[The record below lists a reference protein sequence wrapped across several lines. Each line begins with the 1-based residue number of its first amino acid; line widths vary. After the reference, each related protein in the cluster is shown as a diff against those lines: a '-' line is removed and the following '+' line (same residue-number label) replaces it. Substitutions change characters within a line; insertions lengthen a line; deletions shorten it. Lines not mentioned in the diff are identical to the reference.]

1 VNNTGPFPFAEESHR
16 GFAPFGAGNLEGEC
30 RRLLLR
36 RASAGA
42 TNNMMNK
49 AIVTYT
55 GLDEMKAEEFREWR
69 ALPAH
74 ERLRAAAELTLAAYR
89 MKEPAQDVRR
99 IQRTLVHLRRP
110 KR

>member
-1 VNNTGPFPFAEESHR
+1 
-16 GFAPFGAGNLEGEC
+16 
-30 RRLLLR
+30 
-36 RASAGA
+36 
-42 TNNMMNK
+42 MNK

-55 GLDEMKAEEFREWR
+55 NLNEMKTAELQEWQ

-74 ERLRAAAELTLAAYR
+74 ERLRAVAELTRAAYR

-99 IQRTLVHLRRP
+99 IQRTLVHLQRS

>member
-1 VNNTGPFPFAEESHR
+1 MFCGLSSR
-16 GFAPFGAGNLEGEC
+16 G
-30 RRLLLR
+30 RRGDRGICSFLPRLQTPIP
-36 RASAGA
+36 GA
-42 TNNMMNK
+42 TIKLMNK

-55 GLDEMKAEEFREWR
+55 SLDEMKAEEFREWR

-99 IQRTLVHLRRP
+99 IQRTLVHLQRP

>member
-1 VNNTGPFPFAEESHR
+1 VAVSVCREKPPRSGADGLGTEA
-16 GFAPFGAGNLEGEC
+16 GAGEGC
-30 RRLLLR
+30 CTVRRP
-36 RASAGA
+36 SA
-42 TNNMMNK
+42 TNDMMNK

-55 GLDEMKAEEFREWR
+55 SLDEMKAEEFREWR

>member
-1 VNNTGPFPFAEESHR
+1 M
-16 GFAPFGAGNLEGEC
+16 
-30 RRLLLR
+30 R
-36 RASAGA
+36 RAPAQ
-42 TNNMMNK
+42 TRYDMMNK

-55 GLDEMKAEEFREWR
+55 SLNEMKAAEFLDWR

-74 ERLRAAAELTLAAYR
+74 ERLRAVAELTLAAYH

-99 IQRTLVHLRRP
+99 IQRTLVHLQRP